1 MIELN
6 VVNFI
11 TIGIVALIMLA
22 IFHFIGAKFNIP
34 FLSAAGQ

>member
-11 TIGIVALIMLA
+11 TIGIIALLMLA
-22 IFHFIGAKFNIP
+22 LFKFVGQKFNIP
-34 FLSAAGQ
+34 FLATA